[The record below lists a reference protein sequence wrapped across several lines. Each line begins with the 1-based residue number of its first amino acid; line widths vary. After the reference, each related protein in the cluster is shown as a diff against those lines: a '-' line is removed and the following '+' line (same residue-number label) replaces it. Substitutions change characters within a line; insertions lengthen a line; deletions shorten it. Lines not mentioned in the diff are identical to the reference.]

1 MASENENFIL
11 KEFLV
16 GLIVLLLI
24 LFLLFAG
31 LRKIIKQPFLKN
43 FFSGR
48 QAKIVKKEIDC
59 ASYQLFKDIKKD
71 QKLEL
76 ERLVKRSGWLDTKFR
91 YTLSYPTVEKNKIT
105 YVINSSAAEVP
116 QETNEINCTD
126 QGVVTADLDKLL
138 LSSLLNVSPEKLDN
152 FAKFKTIERSTFL
165 FTTKNQWENKL
176 LLKGGLV
183 LSGNAPA
190 SGERYCF
197 ALEVK
202 GDAEVSGSEKIQTAA
217 GELDVVKIETSWEA
231 TPSAS
236 LGNLRKLDECYQYTG
251 TFDNVGKIS
260 LKEEVWFAQGLGIVK
275 RHLTPVG
282 VSGQIY
288 FLPNGYLPLDVTD
301 EIVAK

>member
-1 MASENENFIL
+1 MASENESFIL
-11 KEFLV
+11 KDFLI
-16 GLIVLLLI
+16 GLIVLLFI
-24 LFLLFAG
+24 LFLLLSGF
-31 LRKIIKQPFLKN
+31 RKIIQQPFLKN

-48 QAKIVKKEIDC
+48 QEKIVKKEIDC
-59 ASYQLFKDIKKD
+59 VSYQLFKDIKKD

-91 YTLSYPTVEKNKIT
+91 YTLNYPTVEKNKIA

-126 QGVVTADLDKLL
+126 QGVVTGELDKLL

-152 FAKFKTIERSTFL
+152 FAKFKVLERSTFL
-165 FTTKNQWENKL
+165 FTTKNQWENKF
-176 LLKGGLV
+176 LLKGGLL
-183 LSGNAPA
+183 LSGNASV

-197 ALEVK
+197 ALETK

-217 GELDVVKIETSWEA
+217 GELETTKIETNWEA
-231 TPSAS
+231 TPSAA
-236 LGNLRKLDECYQYTG
+236 LDQLRKMDDCYQYTG
-251 TFDNVGKIS
+251 TYNNVGKIS
-260 LKEEVWFAQGLGIVK
+260 FKEEVWFAQGLGIVK

-301 EIVAK
+301 EIAAK